1 MRKHTHR
8 PLAAILLGGMIAATI
23 DIGAACLINDRGVP
37 FILHTIAGGILG
49 PRTYSGGSATALL
62 GLTLQE
68 LMGILIAAIYV
79 GAARLLPLLVRRWVA
94 AGLLYGVVIFLV
106 MNYLVVP
113 LSAWK
118 HQAHFSAP
126 KFMLN
131 MAAMLLFGVIVAYFA
146 RRRSAA

>member
-1 MRKHTHR
+1 MRSSTHR
-8 PLAAILLGGMIAATI
+8 PLAAILLGGTIAATI
-23 DIGAACLINDRGVP
+23 DIGAACLINDRSVP

-49 PRTYSGGSATALL
+49 SRTYAGGNATALL
-62 GLTLQE
+62 GLALQE
-68 LMGILIAAIYV
+68 LMGVLIAAIYV
-79 GAARLLPLLVRRWVA
+79 GAARLLPLLARRWMT
-94 AGLLYGVVIFLV
+94 AGLLYGVVIFFV

-118 HQAHFSAP
+118 HHAHFSAS

-146 RRRSAA
+146 RRRA

>member
-1 MRKHTHR
+1 VRSSTHR
-8 PLAAILLGGMIAATI
+8 PLAAILLGGTIAATI
-23 DIGAACLINDRGVP
+23 DIGAACLINDRSVP

-49 PRTYSGGSATALL
+49 SRTYAGGNATALL
-62 GLTLQE
+62 GLALQE
-68 LMGILIAAIYV
+68 LMGVLIAAIYV
-79 GAARLLPLLVRRWVA
+79 GAARLLPLLARRWMT
-94 AGLLYGVVIFLV
+94 AGLLYGVVIFFV

-118 HQAHFSAP
+118 HHAHFSAS

-146 RRRSAA
+146 RRRA

>member
-1 MRKHTHR
+1 VRSSTHR
-8 PLAAILLGGMIAATI
+8 PLTAILLGGMIAATI
-23 DIGAACLINDRGVP
+23 DIGAACLINDRSVP

-49 PRTYSGGSATALL
+49 SRTYAGGNATALL
-62 GLTLQE
+62 GLALQE
-68 LMGILIAAIYV
+68 LMGVLIAAIYV
-79 GAARLLPLLVRRWVA
+79 GAARLLPLLARRWMT
-94 AGLLYGVVIFLV
+94 AGLLYGVVIFFV

-118 HQAHFSAP
+118 HQAHFSAS

-146 RRRSAA
+146 RRRA

>member
-1 MRKHTHR
+1 MRKQTQR
-8 PLAAILLGGMIAATI
+8 PLAAIILGGTIAATI
-23 DIGAACLINDRGVP
+23 DIGAACLINDRSVP

-49 PRTYSGGSATALL
+49 SRTYAGGNATALL
-62 GLTLQE
+62 GLALQE
-68 LMGILIAAIYV
+68 LMGVLIAAIYV
-79 GAARLLPLLVRRWVA
+79 GAARLLPLLARRWMT
-94 AGLLYGVVIFLV
+94 AGLLYGVVIFVV

-118 HQAHFSAP
+118 HHAHFSAS

-146 RRRSAA
+146 RRRA